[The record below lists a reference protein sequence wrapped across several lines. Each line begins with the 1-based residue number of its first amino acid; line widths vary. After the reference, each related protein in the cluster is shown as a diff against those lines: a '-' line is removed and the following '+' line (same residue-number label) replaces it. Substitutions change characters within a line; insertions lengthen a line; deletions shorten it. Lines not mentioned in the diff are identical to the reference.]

1 MKLEDRVERLEE
13 GQNALLNNVA
23 TSADLKNLVT
33 VVGEGFQSLNSKIS
47 DLSARI
53 DQEQSG
59 SKDAAPIGFNHPPV
73 TKSRAKP
80 TRIEID
86 SEV

>member
-13 GQNALLNNVA
+13 GQNALLNSVA
-23 TSADLKNLVT
+23 TSADIKNLVT

-47 DLSARI
+47 SLSARI
-53 DQEQSG
+53 GQEQSG
-59 SKDAAPIGFNHPPV
+59 PEDSAPIGFNQPPV
-73 TKSRAKP
+73 TKSRTRP
-80 TRIEID
+80 TRIDID